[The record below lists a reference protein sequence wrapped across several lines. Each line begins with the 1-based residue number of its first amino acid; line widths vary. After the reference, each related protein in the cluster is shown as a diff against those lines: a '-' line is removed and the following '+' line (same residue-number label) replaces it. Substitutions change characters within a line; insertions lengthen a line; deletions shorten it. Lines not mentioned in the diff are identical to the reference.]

1 MVGPGSDPA
10 LIARCSMSSPDQ
22 AAAPP
27 ATLLHILGVSF
38 GIAGAV
44 GGTVG
49 AGILRTPGLVAA
61 QLNSGPLIVAAWV
74 AGALYA
80 LLGALAVAELGAS
93 LPRAGGWTVY
103 ARRALG
109 DQAGFSVGWIDWVGH
124 CAGLAWVA
132 VTIGDYTIGL
142 LPALPVGSKVV
153 ALLVL
158 LAFAL
163 IQQLGL
169 EAGSLSQKILSLG
182 KAIAFLGLIAACFL
196 HAPVRDLAGL
206 AEPLLDATGSAEPIA
221 ASGISL
227 GIGVVFAMQAVITT
241 YDGWHS
247 PIYFAEEFAEP
258 SQDLPRSL
266 VGGVLSVAGLYLL
279 VNLALLRLLP
289 VSRIAGSVL
298 PLADAAEVIFGA
310 WSAQLIVVLAL
321 ISSFGLVNAV
331 VMGAPR
337 ILFGLSRDGLF
348 LPQFAAVS
356 ASGTPV
362 LGLVVTT
369 ASAGLLVIFGDF
381 TILLGIASFLY
392 VLLYLSGITALVL
405 LRWREPDLERPFRDP
420 GYPISAAIVWLG
432 SFAFL
437 IAAIRND
444 TANSAGALGLILLS
458 LPLHQLTRRL
468 TPSPPA

>member
-1 MVGPGSDPA
+1 MVGAGSDPA

-158 LAFAL
+158 LAFSL

-247 PIYFAEEFAEP
+247 PIYFGLAEE
-258 SQDLPRSL
+258 PRSPAVQL
-266 VGGVLSVAGLYLL
+266 I
-279 VNLALLRLLP
+279 P
-289 VSRIAGSVL
+289 VSV
-298 PLADAAEVIFGA
+298 
-310 WSAQLIVVLAL
+310 
-321 ISSFGLVNAV
+321 
-331 VMGAPR
+331 
-337 ILFGLSRDGLF
+337 SR
-348 LPQFAAVS
+348 
-356 ASGTPV
+356 
-362 LGLVVTT
+362 
-369 ASAGLLVIFGDF
+369 
-381 TILLGIASFLY
+381 
-392 VLLYLSGITALVL
+392 
-405 LRWREPDLERPFRDP
+405 
-420 GYPISAAIVWLG
+420 
-432 SFAFL
+432 
-437 IAAIRND
+437 
-444 TANSAGALGLILLS
+444 
-458 LPLHQLTRRL
+458 
-468 TPSPPA
+468 

>member
-1 MVGPGSDPA
+1 MSTPESAPARPGS
-10 LIARCSMSSPDQ
+10 
-22 AAAPP
+22 
-27 ATLLHILGVSF
+27 LLQILGVSF

-44 GGTVG
+44 GGTIG
-49 AGILRTPGLVAA
+49 AGILRTPGLVAE
-61 QLNSGPLIVAAWV
+61 QLGSAPLIVAVWL

-80 LLGALAVAELGAS
+80 LLGAFAVAELSAS

-163 IQQLGL
+163 IQQLGI

-182 KAIAFLGLIAACFL
+182 KAFAFLGLITACFL
-196 HAPVRDLAGL
+196 HAPVRDPAGL
-206 AEPLLDATGSAEPIA
+206 AGPLLDAAGPADPVA
-221 ASGISL
+221 AGGISL
-227 GIGVVFAMQAVITT
+227 GIGAVFAMQAVITT

-258 SQDLPRSL
+258 STDLPRSL

-289 VSRIAGSVL
+289 VSQIAGSVL
-298 PLADAAEVIFGA
+298 PLADAAELIFGA

-337 ILFGLSRDGLF
+337 ILYGLSRDGLF
-348 LPQFAAVS
+348 LAQFAAVS
-356 ASGTPV
+356 AGGTPV
-362 LGLVVTT
+362 LGLVTT
-369 ASAGLLVIFGDF
+369 AATAGLLVAFGDF

-392 VLLYLSGITALVL
+392 VLLYLSGITSLLL

-432 SFAFL
+432 SLAFL

-468 TPSPPA
+468 APAPPA